1 MKNESLIK
9 VFITEINKY
18 KDENKNKPDFL
29 KNVKKYVKKLSETYI
44 KDFLNNNLLDDEESK
59 KEYSENLEKIINIE
73 LNRFNKEINKIIEEK
88 FEKELNALDN
98 KFESFK

>member
-1 MKNESLIK
+1 MKIKIRLI
-9 VFITEINKY
+9 TLN
-18 KDENKNKPDFL
+18 FL
-29 KNVKKYVKKLSETYI
+29 KIFSKTYI
-44 KDFLNNNLLDDEESK
+44 KAFLNNNLLNDEESK
-59 KEYSENLEKIINIE
+59 KEFSENLEKIINIE